1 MVNCCFVIPNMIIV
15 DDPNTHKLFKLFPV
29 SLLNSTKCPQPSCYC
44 ALECLK
50 GIFFL
55 CLCPVLLA
63 FKATIPALTLR
74 STAQHIRP
82 FCLAVL
88 STFPTPFDFPPV
100 FPSNVSATLFRSMC
114 APFRALS
121 FAYLRG
127 PPSDLNSP
135 APFTPG
141 PYLLICEQRSFGNP
155 GKFENSYN
163 FGRI

>member
-1 MVNCCFVIPNMIIV
+1 MNCCFVISNMIIV
-15 DDPNTHKLFKLFPV
+15 DDPNTHKLFKLFLV

-88 STFPTPFDFPPV
+88 SYISHSLRLPASLPFKCECNPISFHV
-100 FPSNVSATLFRSMC
+100 RTL
-114 APFRALS
+114 PRALLCLPARSS
-121 FAYLRG
+121 F
-127 PPSDLNSP
+127 
-135 APFTPG
+135 
-141 PYLLICEQRSFGNP
+141 
-155 GKFENSYN
+155 
-163 FGRI
+163 